1 VQNQFFTKGENEMN
15 MNRLVGAVVFGGALG
30 LIVSPAWSQKKDNQ
44 SLPPITKEPSG
55 TPPGAQPKGDLGL
68 SHDQIR
74 EVQQALQEKGF
85 NPGTSGVLDSKT
97 RDALRLFQK
106 NNNIPMTGSV
116 DNETAE
122 KLGVHWNNNS
132 GSVGSKSG
140 KTSDMR

>member
-1 VQNQFFTKGENEMN
+1 MN

-30 LIVSPAWSQKKDNQ
+30 LIVSPAWSQRKDNQ

-55 TPPGAQPKGDLGL
+55 TPPGAL

-85 NPGTSGVLDSKT
+85 NPGTNGVLDSKT

-122 KLGVHWNNNS
+122 KLGVHWNNDS

-140 KTSDMR
+140 KTSGMR